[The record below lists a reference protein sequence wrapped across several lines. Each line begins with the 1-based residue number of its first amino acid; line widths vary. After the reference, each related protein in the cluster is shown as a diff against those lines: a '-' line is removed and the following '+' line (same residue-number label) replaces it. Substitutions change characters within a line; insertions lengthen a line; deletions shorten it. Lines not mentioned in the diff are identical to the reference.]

1 MIGTRKA
8 AITRTVVKI
17 VTKTVAEAI
26 FSPPAWLPVI
36 SGGKMFFFYH
46 YKFNTFN
53 TKRTKSLN
61 MKNFG
66 DSPKLGAPTVGLCL
80 RPSLVFIQ
88 ITTVSVAGSTKEPCC
103 IWQDS
108 DN

>member
-36 SGGKMFFFYH
+36 SGGKMFFFLSLQVQYLQ
-46 YKFNTFN
+46 YKAKKKFKHEEF
-53 TKRTKSLN
+53 
-61 MKNFG
+61 
-66 DSPKLGAPTVGLCL
+66 
-80 RPSLVFIQ
+80 
-88 ITTVSVAGSTKEPCC
+88 
-103 IWQDS
+103 W
-108 DN
+108 